1 MRCLVLHHCPKDVA
15 AFARHF
21 AFAACRTTH
30 PGGWWDILIRW
41 GNTDGPDADRTLNRA
56 AAVNTAKNSDE
67 VAQLLR
73 ANGLRFRST
82 DVEDDQTYRIHVVD
96 LSVIAITRKGRDGR
110 FRRVLTMNPRRQR
123 LLQFLSRRAVY
134 ILGLH
139 FAAVDIRFDLKQKP
153 AVIRID
159 PAPALS
165 ESELALYAEA
175 LLRTAKTLYTDTHTH
190 PHVRDGEIIM
200 GADPEF
206 ILQQKHTNR
215 LRFASDYFPAEG
227 PVGYDARSVR
237 VNRNWQYPIAEIRP
251 RPSAFP
257 SELVA
262 EIRRTLRHANQLAPD
277 RNTLWLAG
285 ACPHPKFP
293 IGGHIHFSR
302 IQLTTDL
309 LEALD
314 NYLALPM
321 MLLENPDAARRR
333 RPRYGYL
340 GDFRRKDHGGFE
352 YRTLSSWL
360 TGVRRAR
367 ATLSLA
373 KLIVLEYPRLTRRI
387 FTTAEIQ
394 QAFYQGD
401 QSLLRPHFQ
410 SLWNDICATTSY
422 RRFEREIAPIEEWI
436 VARRRWRERVDLRRR
451 WEVF

>member
-1 MRCLVLHHCPKDVA
+1 MRCLVLHHSREDA
-15 AFARHF
+15 ALRSHFHF
-21 AFAACRTTH
+21 ADCRSAH
-30 PGGWWDILIRW
+30 PGGQWDIMIRW
-41 GNTDGPDADRTLNRA
+41 GNIDGPDATRTLNRA
-56 AAVNTAKNSDE
+56 AALHIAQNTE
-67 VAQLLR
+67 QVAQLLR
-73 ANGLRFRST
+73 ANGLRFRPT
-82 DVEDDQTYRIHVVD
+82 EKPHRRTYRVHVVD
-96 LSVIAITRKGRDGR
+96 LSVIAIMRRGSDNR
-110 FRRVLTMNPRRQR
+110 FYRVLSMELKRQR
-123 LLQFLSRRAVY
+123 LLQFLGRRAIY

-139 FAAVDIRFDLKQKP
+139 FGAVDICFDHRHKP
-153 AVIRID
+153 AVTRID
-159 PAPALS
+159 PAPALRQS
-165 ESELALYAEA
+165 EMALYAEA
-175 LLRTAKTLYTDTHTH
+175 LHHAAKTLYTDTHTH
-190 PHVRDGEIIM
+190 PHVRDSEVVM

-206 ILQQKHTNR
+206 ILQQKHTNQ

-227 PVGYDARSVR
+227 PVGYDARSIR
-237 VNRNWQYPIAEIRP
+237 VDRHWQYPIAEIRP

-285 ACPHPKFP
+285 SCPHPEFP

-302 IQLTTDL
+302 IELTTDL

-321 MLLENPDAARRR
+321 MLLEDPAAARRR
-333 RPRYGYL
+333 RPRYGFL
-340 GDFRRKDHGGFE
+340 GDFRRKEHGGFE
-352 YRTLSSWL
+352 YRTLSSWI
-360 TGVRRAR
+360 TSVRRAR

-373 KLIVLEYPRLTRRI
+373 KLIVLEYSRLARRVFAI
-387 FTTAEIQ
+387 PEMQ

-401 QSLLRPHFQ
+401 KSLLRPHFQ

-436 VARRRWRERVDLRRR
+436 AARRRWRERVDLRHR